1 MLGVGWP
8 ELLVVA
14 VVTVLVVGPKELPRV
29 LRTFTM
35 FVRKAQSLA
44 REFTSGMEDL
54 ARQADLDDLK
64 KETAQLESIS
74 QKQFDGLDQSL
85 DPNNTV
91 AGMFTGTAIGGPP
104 PGTQPIGTPTAGSNQ
119 VTGGGT
125 GPMVTAANSTPAPAA
140 ITRNV
145 KALEKPIAPAPAA
158 EPRIAPAAEPRVAV
172 AAEPR
177 ISGIQPAAESIPLE
191 KRRAG
196 A

>member
-8 ELLVVA
+8 ELMVVA

-35 FVRKAQSLA
+35 FVRKAQGLA

-64 KETAQLESIS
+64 KETAQFENIS
-74 QKQFDGLDQSL
+74 NKQFETFDQSL
-85 DPNNTV
+85 DPENTV

-104 PGTQPIGTPTAGSNQ
+104 PGTQPIGTPTAGSNP
-119 VTGGGT
+119 TFS
-125 GPMVTAANSTPAPAA
+125 AANAPAVA
-140 ITRNV
+140 APVTSNV
-145 KALEKPIAPAPAA
+145 KPLEKPAAPAPAA
-158 EPRIAPAAEPRVAV
+158 AAKEPAKEPEPRIAGVQPSAEP
-172 AAEPR
+172 
-177 ISGIQPAAESIPLE
+177 IPLE

-196 A
+196 G

>member
-8 ELLVVA
+8 ELMVVA

-35 FVRKAQSLA
+35 YVRKAQGLA

-54 ARQADLDDLK
+54 ARQADLDDLT
-64 KETAQLESIS
+64 KETTALQNLS
-74 QKQFDGLDQSL
+74 QKQFEGLDSAL

-119 VTGGGT
+119 VTGGGSA
-125 GPMVTAANSTPAPAA
+125 PVVSAANSTPVASPAS
-140 ITRNV
+140 NV
-145 KALEKPIAPAPAA
+145 KSLEKPAAAPEAEPRITGVQPAA
-158 EPRIAPAAEPRVAV
+158 EP
-172 AAEPR
+172 
-177 ISGIQPAAESIPLE
+177 IPLE

>member
-8 ELLVVA
+8 ELMVVA

-29 LRTFTM
+29 LRTFTA
-35 FVRKAQSLA
+35 FVRKAQGLA

-54 ARQADLDDLK
+54 ARQADLDDLT
-64 KETAQLESIS
+64 KETTALQNLS
-74 QKQFDGLDQSL
+74 QKQFEGLDSAL

-119 VTGGGT
+119 VTGGGSA
-125 GPMVTAANSTPAPAA
+125 PIVSAANSTPVAA
-140 ITRNV
+140 SNV
-145 KALEKPIAPAPAA
+145 KSLEKPTAQGSNPVPEA
-158 EPRIAPAAEPRVAV
+158 EPRIAGVQPAAEP
-172 AAEPR
+172 
-177 ISGIQPAAESIPLE
+177 IPLE

>member
-8 ELLVVA
+8 ELMVVA

-29 LRTFTM
+29 LRTFTH
-35 FVRKAQSLA
+35 FVRKAQGLA

-64 KETAQLESIS
+64 KETLGLENLS
-74 QKQFDGLDQSL
+74 QKQFEGLDSAL

-119 VTGGGT
+119 VTGGGS
-125 GPMVTAANSTPAPAA
+125 GPMVSAASSTPVAAPAA
-140 ITRNV
+140 SNV
-145 KALEKPIAPAPAA
+145 KSLDKPTAAPEPEPRIAGVQPAA
-158 EPRIAPAAEPRVAV
+158 EP
-172 AAEPR
+172 
-177 ISGIQPAAESIPLE
+177 IPLE

>member
-8 ELLVVA
+8 ELMVVA

-35 FVRKAQSLA
+35 YVRKAQGLA

-54 ARQADLDDLK
+54 ARQADLDDLT
-64 KETAQLESIS
+64 KEATSLQNLS
-74 QKQFDGLDQSL
+74 QKQFEGLDSAL

-119 VTGGGT
+119 VTGGASGST
-125 GPMVTAANSTPAPAA
+125 VGPMVSAANSTPVAA
-140 ITRNV
+140 SNV
-145 KALEKPIAPAPAA
+145 KSLDKPAQGTNTAPEA
-158 EPRIAPAAEPRVAV
+158 EPRIAGVQPGAEP
-172 AAEPR
+172 
-177 ISGIQPAAESIPLE
+177 IPLE